1 MAECCSG
8 ARFAGKRA
16 TVART
21 RRRARAPFSIGAAPS
36 AAFSAAIQSAPACEP
51 FALAS
56 SLGSIHIALELQ
68 PSSETSKCD
77 LRARLRPDRRC
88 LSIVGATRHRP
99 VLGQPL
105 VCRTATVVSLYRSRT
120 RQFTTSVRAI
130 LDCIWTVHDVDNPS
144 APTRSSA
151 FRHRVEGSLPRK
163 ATSPNL
169 NSKRKPEQSG
179 PEQQRSRFL
188 CQKEQGFFLAKGIC
202 QLSMREFRHKL
213 VSQLSSYSAS
223 QLQYGLGA

>member
-1 MAECCSG
+1 VRGRDALSKGCSG
-8 ARFAGKRA
+8 EWQSAALARDSLASAPRWLELVGERA
-16 TVART
+16 PPSQSAP
-21 RRRARAPFSIGAAPS
+21 RRPPPSRPQSSPLPPASRLPWPPHWGAYIQPSSSSHRARA
-36 AAFSAAIQSAPACEP
+36 
-51 FALAS
+51 
-56 SLGSIHIALELQ
+56 
-68 PSSETSKCD
+68 ETLKCD

-188 CQKEQGFFLAKGIC
+188 C
-202 QLSMREFRHKL
+202 
-213 VSQLSSYSAS
+213 
-223 QLQYGLGA
+223 

>member
-1 MAECCSG
+1 MHL
-8 ARFAGKRA
+8 ARAAAVSAALARDSLASA

-21 RRRARAPFSIGAAPS
+21 TASARPLLNRRRAVRRLLGRNPVRSRLRAVCLGLLTGEHTYSPRAP
-36 AAFSAAIQSAPACEP
+36 AIERDA
-51 FALAS
+51 
-56 SLGSIHIALELQ
+56 
-68 PSSETSKCD
+68 ETLKCD

-188 CQKEQGFFLAKGIC
+188 C
-202 QLSMREFRHKL
+202 
-213 VSQLSSYSAS
+213 
-223 QLQYGLGA
+223 